1 MNESAG
7 NVFLVTAPSGAGKS
21 SLVNALLERDET
33 LRLSV
38 SCTTR
43 SPRDGEIDGK
53 DYLFV
58 SKTQFIQM
66 RDSNE
71 LLEWAEVHGNY
82 YGTPRAP
89 LSKALQ
95 LGQDVILEIDWQGA
109 QQVRKLL
116 LGVTGIFILPTSVAV
131 LEQRLRARGKDSD
144 AVIASRIEAASSEI
158 AHANEFE
165 YVIINQDFSVAL
177 RQLEHIVFAAR
188 LRYARQA
195 FANPALFDAFGLKQG
210 RKS

>member
-21 SLVNALLERDET
+21 SLVNALLKRDET

-43 SPRDGEIDGK
+43 APRDGEVDGQ
-53 DYLFV
+53 DYQFV
-58 SKTQFIQM
+58 SHDKFVQM
-66 RDSNE
+66 RDNGE

-82 YGTPRAP
+82 YGTPHAP
-89 LSKALQ
+89 LTQALRV
-95 LGQDVILEIDWQGA
+95 GQDVILEIDWQGA
-109 QQVRKLL
+109 RQVRKLL
-116 LGVTGIFILPTSVAV
+116 SGVTGIFILPTSVDV
-131 LEQRLRARGKDSD
+131 LAQRLRARGTDSE
-144 AVIASRIEAASSEI
+144 AVIASRLEAANGEI
-158 AHANEFE
+158 AHAGEFE

-177 RQLEHIVFAAR
+177 AQLEHIVMASR

-195 FANPALFDAFGLKQG
+195 LTHVALFDAFGLKTA
-210 RKS
+210 R

>member
-21 SLVNALLERDET
+21 SLVNALLKRDQT

-43 SPRDGEIDGK
+43 APRAGEVDGQ
-53 DYLFV
+53 DYQFV
-58 SKTQFIQM
+58 SQSQFSQM
-66 RDSNE
+66 RDNNE

-89 LSKALQ
+89 LSQALR
-95 LGQDVILEIDWQGA
+95 LGQDIILEIDWQGA
-109 QQVRKLL
+109 RQVRKLIV
-116 LGVTGIFILPTSVAV
+116 GVTGIFILPTSVDV
-131 LEQRLRARGKDSD
+131 LAQRLRARGKDSE
-144 AVIASRIEAASSEI
+144 AVIASRLEAANSEI
-158 AHANEFE
+158 AHAGEFE

-177 RQLEHIVFAAR
+177 AQLESIIMASR
-188 LRYARQA
+188 LRYVRQA
-195 FANPALFDAFGLKQG
+195 FVNSALFDGFGLKQ
-210 RKS
+210 SHV